1 MFGWPT
7 AALIFATTCSIG
19 FEEKTVNLSISIS
32 FIMQLPSG
40 FVSCRTLEP
49 HQLLK
54 MFCSYVLFP
63 FQTSLFGWC
72 VLPASSQTFVERD
85 DDQLFI
91 ALRSGEVQLRGKKLL
106 LRLQH
111 FVVVGFASEV
121 TLSGKLHRFF

>member
-1 MFGWPT
+1 MFGLPT
-7 AALIFATTCSIG
+7 AALIPATTCSIG
-19 FEEKTVNLSISIS
+19 FEEKTVNLLIAIS

-49 HQLLK
+49 HQLPKL
-54 MFCSYVLFP
+54 FSSYVFFA
-63 FQTSLFGWC
+63 FQTSLFAC
-72 VLPASSQTFVERD
+72 CFLPASSQTFVERD
-85 DDQLFI
+85 DDQLLI

-111 FVVVGFASEV
+111 FVVVGLASEV